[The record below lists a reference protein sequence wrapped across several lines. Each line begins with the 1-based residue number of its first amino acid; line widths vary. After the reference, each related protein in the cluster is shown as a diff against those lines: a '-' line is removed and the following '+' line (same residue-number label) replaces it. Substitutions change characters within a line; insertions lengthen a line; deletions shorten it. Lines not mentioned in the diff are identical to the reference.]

1 MGYTFKIFLGCFCIF
16 IYIFFE
22 ALVIIH
28 VHCIENSG
36 QNILPYS
43 VPQKKE
49 IHYLLSLNKQV
60 FTISDR
66 DLFVNI
72 CHYSV
77 RVTDAVKT

>member
-1 MGYTFKIFLGCFCIF
+1 MLLHFYLF
-16 IYIFFE
+16 IE
-22 ALVIIH
+22 ALVLIH
-28 VHCIENSG
+28 VHCIENGG

-49 IHYLLSLNKQV
+49 IHYLLSLNKQM